1 MSKTY
6 TRSHYTYIV
15 KKRCPKCMSGDIH
28 KRVRHYGD
36 AKIYRCYHCSNEFD
50 SPFIGQKESKIGD
63 KDGSKIGDGEE
74 LKTGE

>member
-1 MSKTY
+1 
-6 TRSHYTYIV
+6 
-15 KKRCPKCMSGDIH
+15 MSGDIH

-36 AKIYRCYHCSNEFD
+36 TKIYRCYRCSNEFD

-63 KDGSKIGDGEE
+63 GEE